1 MRCSLFG
8 LSLVLNPLSIVVL
21 VDTLVM
27 YPKMEHKAMSRDF
40 SLKVR
45 LTEDEKNRLKAEA
58 DRRNVT
64 MSEVIQDYCKRL
76 PKPTQLESSVK

>member
-1 MRCSLFG
+1 
-8 LSLVLNPLSIVVL
+8 
-21 VDTLVM
+21 
-27 YPKMEHKAMSRDF
+27 MEYKTMAREF
-40 SLKVR
+40 SLRVR

-76 PKPTQLESSVK
+76 PKASFL